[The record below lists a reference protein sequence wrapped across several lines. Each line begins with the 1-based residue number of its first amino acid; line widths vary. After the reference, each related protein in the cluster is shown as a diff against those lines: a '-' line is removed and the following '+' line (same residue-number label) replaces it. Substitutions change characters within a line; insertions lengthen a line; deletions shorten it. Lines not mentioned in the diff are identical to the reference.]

1 MSNSEVTAMSLATH
15 TQPDPKDI
23 AQAYKGLRQSLM
35 GFLRHQV
42 TDPAVAED
50 LLHEVFLKALHAM
63 QRGDSPTNLTGWLYT
78 IARNS
83 VIDYYRAKRPSDPLP
98 DDLVAAVSDD
108 NLVEQDLARCLRPLT
123 ETLPPLYRNT
133 LLATDFDGLTM
144 QVLATQ
150 EGVSLSAIKSRASR
164 GRKLLR
170 QNVLACCKV
179 DVSSSGE
186 VLDFHANVQ
195 TPPCNPSD
203 GCH

>member
-1 MSNSEVTAMSLATH
+1 MSLATH
-15 TQPDPKDI
+15 TQPDPTDI

-133 LLATDFDGLTM
+133 LLATDFDGMTM
-144 QVLATQ
+144 QFLATQ
-150 EGVSLSAIKSRASR
+150 EGVSISAIKSRASR

-195 TPPCNPSD
+195 TPPCHPSD